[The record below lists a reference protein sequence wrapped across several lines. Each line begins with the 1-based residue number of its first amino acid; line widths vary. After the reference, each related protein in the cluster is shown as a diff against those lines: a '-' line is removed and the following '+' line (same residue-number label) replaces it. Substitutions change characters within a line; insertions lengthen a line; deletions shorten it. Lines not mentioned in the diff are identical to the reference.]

1 MTFKS
6 THFFAVLFLLFSVNV
21 KSDNTSITFSAQ
33 QLLHREIELSEVIS
47 HVYLLQ
53 LDFLDQDIRE
63 ALQQAHQTLDN
74 GIHALPQQIEDQSLN
89 AQLKNIKSLWLTAS
103 NHLDWLSTLPSGSNS
118 PNINTLMSFL
128 VRMNHQFLIMRQR
141 LTGGQPSYPFL
152 EQALLI
158 QQLTRDY
165 LAMLVSEKKGEN
177 TDSSQ
182 LRINAMVKRFDRQLR
197 AFEQA
202 LAQHTHAGQSIQEAQ
217 NTWQYIHNQFDATS
231 YSPAP
236 ELIIRYS
243 NRITGRL
250 YSLHRMF

>member
-21 KSDNTSITFSAQ
+21 KSDNASITLSAQ

-53 LDFLDQDIRE
+53 LNFLDQDIKE
-63 ALQQAHQTLDN
+63 ALQQAQQTLDN
-74 GIHALPQQIEDQSLN
+74 GIRALPQEIENQSLN
-89 AQLKNIKSLWLTAS
+89 AQLKNIKSLWLAAS

-118 PNINTLMSFL
+118 PNMNTLMSFL

-165 LAMLVSEKKGEN
+165 LAMLVAEKKGEN
-177 TDSSQ
+177 IDNNQ
-182 LRINAMVKRFDRQLR
+182 LRINAMVRRFDQKLNS
-197 AFEQA
+197 FELA
-202 LAQHTHAGQSIQEAQ
+202 LAQHTHAGKPIQEAIY
-217 NTWQYIHNQFDATS
+217 TWQYIRKQFDGVRRT
-231 YSPAP
+231 PLP
-236 ELIIRYS
+236 ELMIRYTNS
-243 NRITGRL
+243 VTNKL
-250 YSLHRMF
+250 HSLHRMF